1 MSEGW
6 RRCRVCHAEKAAS
19 ALDETGR
26 CHGCAT
32 AAAATDAGMTYGKYT
47 ALRRS
52 GLLPKQVA
60 LQARINRQRFAG
72 IYCKNCGQRIPE
84 GSEGFCCQECREKW
98 EQQEKDSEE
107 RGIFLQPTKPEEK
120 KPRFC
125 RNCGKPVTGKK
136 QYCDH
141 RCKYIYNQA
150 HIMLLQREYRKR
162 KKEKAA
168 GE

>member
-1 MSEGW
+1 MPGVPRREGCIRIGRNGQMPRLRHGGSGD
-6 RRCRVCHAEKAAS
+6 RRRNDIRKIYGAA
-19 ALDETGR
+19 
-26 CHGCAT
+26 
-32 AAAATDAGMTYGKYT
+32 
-47 ALRRS
+47 
-52 GLLPKQVA
+52 A

-125 RNCGKPVTGKK
+125 RNCGKPVTEKNNTATADVDTSAIRHTSCCFKGNTGKEK
-136 QYCDH
+136 
-141 RCKYIYNQA
+141 R
-150 HIMLLQREYRKR
+150 RKR
-162 KKEKAA
+162 RVNEA
-168 GE
+168 GKPLTRADLGGLKT